1 MEQEIFKEFINNIR
15 LLGIKDKNISTK
27 ILSNNNI
34 QKYKQ
39 FFLSLND
46 LMEEMLNESS
56 KSQIINKNEF
66 NLYETKIKN
75 DKNINELNNDEKLL
89 NLNIDYLE
97 YEDQILE
104 NELNELEKNIENEE
118 KLLKKEEKENNFLS
132 EKINKLSESE
142 SKYFESQINN
152 FNKNI
157 VKKITTKTNNINKN
171 INKIITEFDLNI
183 KKEEKYD
190 KNLIGFRKIEDLLFE
205 QTFNLI
211 ENNLNNF
218 EEFYKNSSKKNNN
231 KNNFD
236 VKIFQELNER
246 INLLSETEFELKKFE
261 ILNNIK
267 LSKEKYKNEL
277 LNEYIKNNNI
287 LTLYEKN
294 TKTEYELEKE
304 ILKYLEYEN
313 NKIQDKYTKIQNKYS
328 NEIFEN
334 ILLKNFQPEIKCIED
349 FDIFENIL
357 NSIYPYIL
365 DDLNITQ
372 NLYDIISNVVD
383 LYKDFQLE
391 LSLKETNL
399 RKYYSKQNEQLNK
412 ITIDDNDKILLSF
425 IDKNDN
431 NNKNSVK
438 VYEIKNVLNHVNNF
452 LNNFNVE
459 NYDYRNE
466 IINNSKIMLNFIKEF
481 KNKSKFLKNV
491 STYNKLLINYQFD
504 TKNIID
510 KYNEGI
516 KKIIKQN
523 LKKNKKFSLYE
534 IMYMY
539 LFNKNIYIKE
549 IGNVNVFK

>member
-1 MEQEIFKEFINNIR
+1 MDQEIFKEFINNIR

-97 YEDQILE
+97 YEEQILE

-132 EKINKLSESE
+132 VKINKLSESE

-211 ENNLNNF
+211 ETNLNNF
-218 EEFYKNSSKKNNN
+218 ENFYK
-231 KNNFD
+231 
-236 VKIFQELNER
+236 
-246 INLLSETEFELKKFE
+246 
-261 ILNNIK
+261 
-267 LSKEKYKNEL
+267 
-277 LNEYIKNNNI
+277 
-287 LTLYEKN
+287 
-294 TKTEYELEKE
+294 
-304 ILKYLEYEN
+304 
-313 NKIQDKYTKIQNKYS
+313 
-328 NEIFEN
+328 
-334 ILLKNFQPEIKCIED
+334 
-349 FDIFENIL
+349 
-357 NSIYPYIL
+357 
-365 DDLNITQ
+365 
-372 NLYDIISNVVD
+372 
-383 LYKDFQLE
+383 
-391 LSLKETNL
+391 
-399 RKYYSKQNEQLNK
+399 
-412 ITIDDNDKILLSF
+412 
-425 IDKNDN
+425 
-431 NNKNSVK
+431 
-438 VYEIKNVLNHVNNF
+438 
-452 LNNFNVE
+452 
-459 NYDYRNE
+459 
-466 IINNSKIMLNFIKEF
+466 
-481 KNKSKFLKNV
+481 KS
-491 STYNKLLINYQFD
+491 T
-504 TKNIID
+504 
-510 KYNEGI
+510 
-516 KKIIKQN
+516 KKII
-523 LKKNKKFSLYE
+523 
-534 IMYMY
+534 
-539 LFNKNIYIKE
+539 IK
-549 IGNVNVFK
+549 IILM

>member
-1 MEQEIFKEFINNIR
+1 MDQEIFKEFINNIR

-75 DKNINELNNDEKLL
+75 DNNINELNNDEKLL

-97 YEDQILE
+97 YEEQILE

-118 KLLKKEEKENNFLS
+118 KLLKREEKENNFLS

-157 VKKITTKTNNINKN
+157 IKKITTKTNNINKN

-211 ENNLNNF
+211 ETNLNNF
-218 EEFYKNSSKKNNN
+218 ENFYKKSTKKNNN

-236 VKIFQELNER
+236 VKIFHELNER

-334 ILLKNFQPEIKCIED
+334 ILLKNFQPEIKYIED

-412 ITIDDNDKILLSF
+412 ITIDENDKILLSF
-425 IDKNDN
+425 IDKKD

-438 VYEIKNVLNHVNNF
+438 VYEIKNVLNYVCNF
-452 LNNFNVE
+452 LNNCNIE